1 MQVTLIHNPQAGD
14 RNQPSGDVLAG
25 LIRQAGYEVN
35 YQSSQADNW
44 QAALDQPSD
53 LVVAAGGDGTI
64 GKVAKCLIRQ
74 RLPMAIL
81 PLGTANNI
89 AKTLGLKDVPLEQL
103 IETWATGRRIAL
115 DGAIATGAWG
125 STYLIE
131 SLGLGLFVNTM
142 AVAKDSNTLHRLD
155 NANDKLTMAL
165 KMLHQQL
172 AQCPAQSLTVVL
184 DGQDISGNYLLLEA
198 MNIRYVGPNL
208 YLAPDA
214 VLDDGLLNVVVL
226 RDGEQAQM
234 ADYLADC
241 LAGQLY
247 PAPVTLYRGK
257 HLQIQGEGFDLHLDD
272 QLLSSR
278 QATPHPDAAVEVK
291 VDPHALEFL
300 LPAPW

>member
-1 MQVTLIHNPQAGD
+1 MRVTLIHNPQAGD
-14 RNQPSGDVLAG
+14 DDQPSGDVLTS
-25 LIRQAGYEVN
+25 LIRQTGHEVN
-35 YQSSQADNW
+35 YQSSQDDNW
-44 QAALDQPSD
+44 QAALDKPSD

-64 GKVAKCLIRQ
+64 GQVAKCLVGKP
-74 RLPMAIL
+74 LPLAIL

-89 AKTLGLKDVPLEQL
+89 AKTLGLKNASLEQL
-103 IETWATGRRIAL
+103 IAGWATARRIAF

-131 SLGLGLFVNTM
+131 SLGVGLFVNTM
-142 AVAKDSNTLHRLD
+142 AAAEASDTLDRLD
-155 NANDKLTMAL
+155 KADDELTMAL
-165 KMLHQQL
+165 KMLQHQL
-172 AQCPAQSLTVVL
+172 AHCPAQALNVVL

-214 VLDDGLLNVVVL
+214 VLDDGLLNVVAL

-241 LAGQLY
+241 LAGHNY

-257 HLQIQGEGFDLHLDD
+257 HLQIQGEGFDLHIDD

-278 QATPHPDAAVEVK
+278 EASPHPTAVVEVK

-300 LPAPW
+300 LPTPW

>member
-1 MQVTLIHNPQAGD
+1 MQVTLIHNPKAGAD
-14 RNQPSGDVLAG
+14 DQPSGDVLSG
-25 LIRQAGYEVN
+25 LIRQAGHEVN
-35 YQSSQADNW
+35 YQSSKVDNW
-44 QAALDQPSD
+44 QTALEEPGD

-64 GKVAKCLIRQ
+64 GKVAKCLVGQ
-74 RLPMAIL
+74 RRPIAIL

-89 AKTLGLKDVPLEQL
+89 AKTLGLKDAPLEQL
-103 IETWATGRRIAL
+103 IEAWATARRIAF
-115 DGAIATGAWG
+115 DGAIATGTWG

-131 SLGLGLFVNTM
+131 SLGMGLFVNTM
-142 AVAKDSNTLHRLD
+142 AAAKDNNTLHRLD
-155 NANDKLTMAL
+155 NANDKLAMAL
-165 KMLHQQL
+165 KMLQQQL
-172 AQCPAQSLTVVL
+172 YRCPAQALTVVL
-184 DGQDISGNYLLLEA
+184 DGQDISGKYLLLEA

-214 VLDDGLLNVVVL
+214 VLDDGLLTVVVL
-226 RDGEQAQM
+226 RDGERAQM

-278 QATPHPDAAVEVK
+278 QAAPHPDAAVEVR

>member
-14 RNQPSGDVLAG
+14 RDQPSGDILVD
-25 LIRQAGYEVN
+25 LIRQAGHEVN
-35 YQSSQADNW
+35 YQSSKADNW
-44 QAALDQPSD
+44 QAALEKPSD

-64 GKVAKCLIRQ
+64 GKVAKCLIGQ
-74 RLPMAIL
+74 RLPIAIL

-103 IETWATGRRIAL
+103 IETWATACRIAF

-125 STYLIE
+125 TTYLIE
-131 SLGLGLFVNTM
+131 SLGLGLFANTM
-142 AVAKDSNTLHRLD
+142 AEVKKNNPLDRFD
-155 NANDKLTMAL
+155 NADDKLRMAL
-165 KMLHQQL
+165 KMLQQQL
-172 AQCPAQSLTVVL
+172 SRCPAQALNVVL
-184 DGQDISGNYLLLEA
+184 DGQDISGKYLLLEA
-198 MNIRYVGPNL
+198 MNIGYVGPNL

-214 VLDDGLLNVVVL
+214 GLDEGLLNVVVL

-241 LAGQLY
+241 LRGQVY

-272 QLLSSR
+272 QLLSR
-278 QATPHPDAAVEVK
+278 HQASSYPATAANVK

-300 LPAPW
+300 LPAP

>member
-14 RNQPSGDVLAG
+14 RDQPSGDILSG
-25 LIRQAGYEVN
+25 LIRQAGHEVN
-35 YQSSQADNW
+35 YQSSKADNW
-44 QAALDQPSD
+44 RAALEEPGD

-64 GKVAKCLIRQ
+64 GKVAKCLIGQ
-74 RLPMAIL
+74 GLPMAIL

-103 IETWATGRRIAL
+103 IETWTTAHRIAF
-115 DGAIATGAWG
+115 DGAIATGTWG
-125 STYLIE
+125 SIYLVE

-142 AVAKDSNTLHRLD
+142 AEVKKNLDRPD
-155 NANDKLTMAL
+155 NADDQLAMAL
-165 KMLHQQL
+165 KMLQQQL
-172 AQCPAQSLTVVL
+172 AWCPAQALNVVL
-184 DGQDISGNYLLLEA
+184 DGQDISGKYLLLEA

-214 VLDDGLLNVVVL
+214 GLDDGLLNVVVL

-241 LAGQLY
+241 LAGRIY

-272 QLLSSR
+272 QLLSKH
-278 QATPHPDAAVEVK
+278 QASYYPATAVKVK

>member
-1 MQVTLIHNPQAGD
+1 MRVTLIHNPQAGD
-14 RNQPSGDVLAG
+14 DDQPSDDVLSG
-25 LIRQAGYEVN
+25 LIRQAGHEVN

-44 QAALDQPSD
+44 QAALEKPSD

-64 GKVAKCLIRQ
+64 GKVAKCLIGQ
-74 RLPMAIL
+74 RRPMAIL

-89 AKTLGLKDVPLEQL
+89 AKTLGLKNAPLEQL
-103 IETWATGRRIAL
+103 IEGWATARRIAF

-131 SLGLGLFVNTM
+131 SLGVGLFVNTM
-142 AVAKDSNTLHRLD
+142 AAAEDSSTLERLD
-155 NANDKLTMAL
+155 NADDELAMVL
-165 KMLHQQL
+165 KMLQQQL
-172 AQCPAQSLTVVL
+172 AQCPAQALNVVL
-184 DGQDISGNYLLLEA
+184 DGQDISGNYLLFEA

-226 RDGEQAQM
+226 RDGDQAQM

-241 LAGQLY
+241 LAGRLY

-257 HLQIQGEGFDLHLDD
+257 HLQIQGEGFDLHIDD

-278 QATPHPDAAVEVK
+278 EATPHPDTVVEVK